1 MALHGHTNPYIHDYH
16 NTLNKNG
23 DEKIG
28 PTALPVSQPTKQQQQ
43 QSNSTL
49 DQQQQNDN
57 NMKAARSRQPK
68 TSTVAGARQ
77 WFDLHPIETTMSYQ
91 RNNSTAPASRT
102 IIQITSPGEPQ
113 VQARLRFAQ
122 RGFFD
127 PQKEFKKEF
136 RLRIKS
142 DLESH
147 GTTQFPIFDPTT
159 NLRITVTFHV
169 CRMTKDI
176 DNLLKLILDVLNG
189 VIYHNDAA
197 VTMIVAQKLRVESSN
212 QSNHAFTDLTI
223 AEHRIN

>member
-1 MALHGHTNPYIHDYH
+1 
-16 NTLNKNG
+16 
-23 DEKIG
+23 
-28 PTALPVSQPTKQQQQ
+28 
-43 QSNSTL
+43 
-49 DQQQQNDN
+49 
-57 NMKAARSRQPK
+57 MKAARSRQPK

-142 DLESH
+142 DLQSH
-147 GTTQFPIFDPTT
+147 GITQFPIFDPTT
-159 NLRITVTFHV
+159 NLRVTVKFHV
-169 CRMTKDI
+169 FRNTKDI

-189 VIYHNDAA
+189 VVYGNDAA
-197 VTMIVAQKLRVESSN
+197 VTMVVAQKLRADSN
-212 QSNHAFTDLTI
+212 RSDHAFTDLI
-223 AEHRIN
+223 VDEHRIN